1 MANTI
6 SSGLRKRVKIWH
18 IEKQIFGVR
27 LRKSTYTEHP
37 AEAQR
42 YLARQIE
49 MLREAILYGTRPQRV
64 FKEAATKFLMKH
76 QHKRSIGDDAGLLKK
91 LIPFIGHLNLEAIHR
106 GSLEPFVAARKKENL
121 KNQSINRGL
130 QLVGHILKL
139 AASEWCDAQGLSWL
153 KQAPTI
159 KRLPEF
165 DVRKPYPLSWDEQHR
180 LFAEL
185 PPHLKNMALFT
196 VNTGCRDQEVCRL
209 RWAWELKHSDIPKEL
224 MIFVVPGALVK
235 NGQDRLIIC
244 NQTAKAVIEEQR
256 GKHPQYIFAYRGKPL
271 HHMLNHGWC
280 VARKKVGLP
289 VRVHDLKHTFGRR
302 LRAAGVSFED
312 RQDLLGHKSSRITT
326 HYSAAE
332 LQNLYQAANKVCGIE
347 NQGVSLTVLGLKTQ
361 ISAQNSHSGQFNE

>member
-1 MANTI
+1 MGRTI
-6 SSGLRKRVKIWH
+6 SSGLRKRGKIWH

-27 LRKSTYTEHP
+27 LRQSTYTEHA

-42 YLARQIE
+42 YLARRIE
-49 MLREAILYGTRPQRV
+49 MLRESILYGTRPQRV
-64 FKEAATKFLMKH
+64 FKEAATKFLMEN
-76 QHKRSIGDDAGLLKK
+76 QHKRTIGHDAGLLKK
-91 LIPFIGHLNLEAIHR
+91 LMPFIGHLNLEAIHR
-106 GSLEPFVAARKKENL
+106 GSLEAFIVARKKDGL
-121 KNQSINRGL
+121 KNQSINHSL
-130 QLVGHILKL
+130 QLVGHILNL
-139 AASEWCDAQGLSWL
+139 AASEWCDEQGLSWL
-153 KQAPTI
+153 KQAPKI

-165 DVRKPYPLSWDEQHR
+165 DVRKPYPLSWEEQHR

-209 RWAWELKHSDIPKEL
+209 RWAWELKHGDIPEEL
-224 MIFVVPGALVK
+224 MIFVVPGVLVK

-256 GKHPQYIFAYRGKPL
+256 RKHPHYVFAYRGKPL

-280 VARKKVGLP
+280 AARKKVGLP

-302 LRAAGVSFED
+302 MRAAGVSFED

-326 HYSAAE
+326 HYSAPE
-332 LQNLYQAANKVCGIE
+332 LQNLYQSANKVCGIE
-347 NQGVSLTVLGLKTQ
+347 SQGVSLTILGLKTQ
-361 ISAQNSHSGQFNE
+361 ISTQNSHSEPIK

>member
-6 SSGLRKRVKIWH
+6 SSGLRKRGKIWH
-18 IEKQIFGVR
+18 IEKQLFGVR

-42 YLARQIE
+42 YLARRIE
-49 MLREAILYGTRPQRV
+49 MLRESILYGTRPQRV
-64 FKEAATKFLMKH
+64 FKEAATKFLMEN

-91 LIPFIGHLNLEAIHR
+91 LMPFIGHLNLEAIHR
-106 GSLEPFVAARKKENL
+106 GSLEPFIAARKKDGL
-121 KNQSINRGL
+121 KNQSINHSL
-130 QLVGHILKL
+130 QLVGHILNL
-139 AASEWCDAQGLSWL
+139 AASEWCDEQGLSWL
-153 KQAPTI
+153 KQTPKI
-159 KRLPEF
+159 KRLPEW
-165 DVRKPYPLSWDEQHR
+165 DVRKPYPLSWEEQHR

-209 RWAWELKHSDIPKEL
+209 RWAWELKNRDIPQEL
-224 MIFVVPGALVK
+224 MIFVAPGSLVK

-244 NQTAKAVIEEQR
+244 NQTAKAVIEAQR
-256 GKHPQYIFAYRGKPL
+256 GTHPQYVFAYRGKPL

-280 VARKKVGLP
+280 AARKKVGLP

-347 NQGVSLTVLGLKTQ
+347 SRGFSLTFLGLKTQ
-361 ISAQNSHSGQFNE
+361 ISAQNSHSEPIK